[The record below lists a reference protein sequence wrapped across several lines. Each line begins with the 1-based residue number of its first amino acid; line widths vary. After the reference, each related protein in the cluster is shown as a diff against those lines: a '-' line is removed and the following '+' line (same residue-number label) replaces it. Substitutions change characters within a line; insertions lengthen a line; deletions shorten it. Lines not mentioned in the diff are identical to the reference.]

1 MRPENRDEL
10 DALTAQDAPAP
21 VAGAS
26 DPADD
31 VVDAEPEPEAVTGP
45 EAELAALAAE
55 RDRYLDQMRR
65 IAAEFDNYKKRV
77 AREQE
82 SLTRR
87 AGERLILDLL
97 PVLDDLERAVDAF
110 EVHDKEHVAEGVAL
124 VHRALSSLL
133 EREGLEEV
141 TPDGEPFDPHRHEA
155 LLSQPSD
162 QPEGTVIQV
171 VQKGFVL
178 GDRVLRP
185 ARVVVAASQE

>member
-1 MRPENRDEL
+1 VRPENRDEL

-31 VVDAEPEPEAVTGP
+31 VFEAEPEAPDS

-65 IAAEFDNYKKRV
+65 LAAEFDNYKKRV

-124 VHRALSSLL
+124 VHRALRSLL

-141 TPDGEPFDPHRHEA
+141 APDGEAFDPHRHEA

>member
-1 MRPENRDEL
+1 MTWRDPREH
-10 DALTAQDAPAP
+10 DALPDDVLAPE
-21 VAGAS
+21 AGTS
-26 DPADD
+26 PGPGEPGEPAD
-31 VVDAEPEPEAVTGP
+31 VVEDGDAARLAQAEAD
-45 EAELAALAAE
+45 
-55 RDRYLDQMRR
+55 RDRYLDGMRR
-65 IAAEFDNYKKRV
+65 LAAEFDNYKKRV

-82 SLTRR
+82 SLAQR
-87 AGERLILDLL
+87 AGERLIRDLL

-124 VHRALSSLL
+124 VHRALRSML
-133 EREGLEEV
+133 EREGLQEV
-141 TPDGEPFDPHRHEA
+141 APDGEPFDPHVHEA

-185 ARVVVAASQE
+185 ARVVVAGAQE

>member
-1 MRPENRDEL
+1 VRPENRDEL

-31 VVDAEPEPEAVTGP
+31 VIDAEPEAAGA
-45 EAELAALAAE
+45 EAELATLAAE

-185 ARVVVAASQE
+185 ARVVVAAAQE

>member
-1 MRPENRDEL
+1 VRPENRDEL
-10 DALTAQDAPAP
+10 DAFAAQGAPAHA
-21 VAGAS
+21 AGAS
-26 DPADD
+26 DAADD
-31 VVDAEPEPEAVTGP
+31 VVDAEPEPTGP
-45 EAELAALAAE
+45 EAELAARTAE

-124 VHRALSSLL
+124 VHRALRGLL

-141 TPDGEPFDPHRHEA
+141 APDGEPFDPHRHEA
-155 LLSQPSD
+155 LLSQPSPE
-162 QPEGTVIQV
+162 PEGTVIQV

-185 ARVVVAASQE
+185 ARVVVAAAQE